1 MRFLR
6 KFNEELKKQTYWDSA
21 SELKKLGH
29 RERSFRMIIH
39 SERQEFKHFGKV
51 NLDYVSKSSGY
62 PYEIIDEFNGDF
74 YLGLKLKDIKT
85 NNRYY
90 GEDDKNELL
99 ISFYVSLI
107 PAAKK
112 EEDSYINML
121 KLKYGSEETRILTP
135 NHLKYTNLSLY
146 NGEVEIS
153 YLIPDDFSQDLNE
166 KPIEF
171 STIYSYNIPFKKN
184 RRFAVILKKQLL
196 ACFSPGEYPPTNM
209 DSKFNSMY
217 DELTEKLIHQHNLT
231 LEYDYSLDDIYGDI
245 NNRRLNL
252 FYSE

>member
-6 KFNEELKKQTYWDSA
+6 KFNEELKKQTYWNSA
-21 SELKKLGH
+21 SELRKLGH
-29 RERSFRMIIH
+29 QIRSFRMIIH

-51 NLDYVSKSSGY
+51 NLDYVQKDKHF
-62 PYEIIDEFNGDF
+62 YEILDEFNGDF

-85 NNRYY
+85 NKTYY
-90 GEDDKNELL
+90 GEDDKTQLSITFHL
-99 ISFYVSLI
+99 SLI
-107 PAAKK
+107 PATRK
-112 EEDSYINML
+112 EEDSYIKML
-121 KLKYGSEETRILTP
+121 NLKYDSEETRITP
-135 NHLKYTNLSLY
+135 HYLRYSNVSLY

-153 YLIPDDFSQDLNE
+153 YLIPDGFSQDLNE

-171 STIYSYNIPFKKN
+171 STIYSYNLTFKKN

-196 ACFSPGEYPPTNM
+196 SCFSPGEYPPTNM
-209 DSKFNSMY
+209 DSKFNTMY
-217 DELTEKLIHQHNLT
+217 DELTDKLIHQHNLT
-231 LEYDYSLDDIYGDI
+231 VEYDYSLEDIYDDI